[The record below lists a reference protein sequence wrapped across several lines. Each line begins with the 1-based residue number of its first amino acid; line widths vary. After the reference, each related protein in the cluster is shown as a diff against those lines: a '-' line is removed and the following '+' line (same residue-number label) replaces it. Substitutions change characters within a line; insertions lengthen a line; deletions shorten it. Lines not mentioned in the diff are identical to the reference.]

1 MATIVTRSGKGS
13 PLSIAEGDANF
24 TNLNDDKIEYTDI
37 SVTTAID
44 AETSALTYDNT
55 TGVLTFTPV
64 DINGLAALDD
74 FSVTT
79 NASAETSALS
89 YNNATGEF
97 TFTPVDINDL
107 AALDDFVVNQ
117 IAASGSGSLAYNNT
131 TGVFSFSPADLTGLM
146 SDLSDD
152 NSPQLG
158 GELDVNGNS
167 IVSNNNGNIQ
177 LSPNGTGK
185 ISLSS
190 ETQVNGNLIIQ
201 GTSHISS
208 ESNNDLTL
216 QALGTGNVSI
226 TGTELNINQP
236 IVNFPNG
243 VAQITAATS
252 VDIVSDTMLVG
263 ASSSS
268 TEALITTAAS
278 SNCNLK
284 LRGNGTGTII
294 LDDDTA
300 INGNLDV
307 GTNYITTTTSN
318 GDIAVENNGTGV
330 TTINGGQGFTIET
343 GYLNTG
349 TNTDL
354 VLNPNGTG
362 GVFVNAPNAG
372 MVVANTGASGYGVI
386 TGSASTGIGI
396 SADEFADDATDSKIL
411 VTSGGGLTLQAGS
424 GSAATLTGA
433 TVDITGDTEVVGD
446 FTVEGVTTLDILN
459 NYIHEIVTDAT
470 ATGTYTP
477 SASSGNVIYMIPQGN
492 LTINDFAADSIDPG
506 QSITIFIDQS
516 SYSTSYTLTMGD
528 KFLFPGGTAPTLT
541 ATGND
546 LITITCLDDGTAT
559 GDNVYI
565 ANFVANYQ

>member
-24 TNLNDDKIEYTDI
+24 TNLNTDKIEYTDI
-37 SVTTAID
+37 SVTSATA
-44 AETSALTYDNT
+44 AESSSLTYNNT

-64 DINGLAALDD
+64 DIEDLAALDD
-74 FSVTT
+74 FSVIT
-79 NASAETSALS
+79 ASASGAGSLS
-89 YNNATGEF
+89 YNSTTGEF
-97 TFTPVDINDL
+97 TF
-107 AALDDFVVNQ
+107 A
-117 IAASGSGSLAYNNT
+117 
-131 TGVFSFSPADLTGLM
+131 PADTSALPFIETI
-146 SDLSDD
+146 DEDTA
-152 NSPQLG
+152 PALG
-158 GELDVNGNS
+158 GDLDVNGNN
-167 IVSNNNGNIQ
+167 IVSASNGNIV
-177 LSPNGTGK
+177 LAPDGSGK
-185 ISLSS
+185 ISLNS

-216 QALGTGNVSI
+216 QALGTGDVSI
-226 TGTELNINQP
+226 IGTEVNINQP

-268 TEALITTAAS
+268 TEALITTAAG
-278 SNCNLK
+278 SNCDLK
-284 LRGNGTGTII
+284 LRANGTGTII

-307 GTNYITTTTSN
+307 GNNYITTTISN

-354 VLNPNGTG
+354 VLNPNGGG

-396 SADEFADDATDSKIL
+396 SADEGATDATDSMIL

-433 TVDITGDTEVVGD
+433 TVGITGDTLVTGD
-446 FTVEGVTTLDILN
+446 FTVTETTTLDILQ
-459 NYIHEIVTDAT
+459 NYIHEVLIDTSSS
-470 ATGTYTP
+470 GTITP
-477 SASSGNVIYMIPQGN
+477 SGTSGNVIYMIPQGN
-492 LTINDFAADSIDPG
+492 LTINDFATDSIDPG
-506 QSITIFIDQS
+506 QSITIFFDQG
-516 SYSTSYTLTMGD
+516 SYGTNYTLTMGS

-541 ATGND
+541 GSGND
-546 LITITCLDDGTAT
+546 LLTMTCLDDGTNS

-565 ANFVANYQ
+565 ANFVADYQ